1 MKAVKLILVSSF
13 VFLAAIT
20 TNAQTQAGSITAAP
34 KEITLPADTSM
45 KEFVSMQ
52 AGQMIFVSN
61 NKTSKMSKD
70 MTMGDGT
77 VVKTDGTVI
86 TKDGKKI
93 ELHEGDRVY
102 LNGKIEIQVK
112 PNVG

>member
-1 MKAVKLILVSSF
+1 MKAVKLILAGGLICFYS
-13 VFLAAIT
+13 IN
-20 TNAQTQAGSITAAP
+20 TNAQTQASPITNAP

-52 AGQMIFVSN
+52 AGQMIFVSDK
-61 NKTSKMSKD
+61 KTSKMSKD
-70 MTMGDGT
+70 MAMSDGT

-102 LNGKIEIQVK
+102 MNGKIEIQVK

>member
-1 MKAVKLILVSSF
+1 MKAVKFILMSSLICF
-13 VFLAAIT
+13 AAT
-20 TNAQTQAGSITAAP
+20 NANAQTQAGSITTAP
-34 KEITLPADTSM
+34 KEITLPVDTTM

-52 AGQMIFVSN
+52 AGQMIIVSN
-61 NKTSKMSKD
+61 NKTSKMIKD

-86 TKDGKKI
+86 TKDGKKL

-102 LNGKIEIQVK
+102 LNGKIEIQMK
-112 PNVG
+112 TNVG

>member
-1 MKAVKLILVSSF
+1 MKALKIIIVNSLFFFAFGTAS
-13 VFLAAIT
+13 
-20 TNAQTQAGSITAAP
+20 AQTESMTAP
-34 KEITLPADTSM
+34 KENTLPADTTM

-52 AGQMIFVSN
+52 AGQMIYVAN

-70 MTMGDGT
+70 MTMSDGT
-77 VVKTDGTVI
+77 VVKTNGTVI

-102 LNGKIEIQVK
+102 MNGKIDIQVK
-112 PNVG
+112 ANVG